1 MLPGMDAAT
10 AEALLRVAEEARPRM
25 RGFDGAAVI
34 DDLERDYA
42 AMVSALDWYLDTDQ
56 FDSAFRLASGLVPF
70 WMATKRIDEGDRWF
84 EKALSRAGDPRPARA
99 LYDHGYLVFWAGR
112 YELAEDRFREA
123 RTLAA
128 AGRDA
133 NLVAL
138 ALAGSARVALNDDVD
153 AAVRLLREA
162 IEVTEGTT
170 GSDGRSSAMHVLG
183 VALQMSGDLD
193 GARGVM
199 SQRIEIGRE
208 TGDEFLIW
216 VESANLSM
224 VERQLGNL
232 AEAEALSR
240 DALRIVSDRGDQ
252 LAIPWVLNG
261 LAAVTAAKGDH
272 EQAATLLGMAEAMIE
287 RAGGEWPPDE
297 REQYEGTLAVLSA
310 ALTPAALAQAR
321 DEGAS
326 MTVEQGVAYALADDR
341 SRSP

>member
-1 MLPGMDAAT
+1 MDAAT
-10 AEALLRVAEEARPRM
+10 ADSLLRMAEEARPRL

-34 DDLERDYA
+34 DDLERDYPS
-42 AMVSALDWYLDTDQ
+42 MVSALDWFLDADRP
-56 FDSAFRLASGLVPF
+56 DDAFRLASALVPF

-84 EKALSRAGDPRPARA
+84 EKGLTRAGGARPARA

-112 YELAEDRFREA
+112 YELAEDRFKES
-123 RTLAA
+123 RTLAE
-128 AGRDA
+128 AGRDW

-138 ALAGSARVALNDDVD
+138 ALAGSARVALNEDVE

-162 IEVTEGTT
+162 IAVTEGTT
-170 GSDGRSSAMHVLG
+170 DSDGRSSAMHVLG

-193 GARGVM
+193 GARAVM
-199 SQRIEIGRE
+199 AQRIEIGRE

-240 DALRIVSDRGDQ
+240 DALRIVSERGDQ

-261 LAAVTAAKGDH
+261 LAAVTAAQGDH
-272 EQAATLLGMAEAMIE
+272 ERAATLLGMAEVMIE
-287 RAGGEWPPDE
+287 RAGGDWPPDE

-310 ALTPAALAQAR
+310 SLVPTALAQAR
-321 DEGAS
+321 EAGAS
-326 MTVEQGVAYALADDR
+326 MTVEQGVAYALADG
-341 SRSP
+341 SI